1 MATAVSVRFNLD
13 AVLRH
18 MNVTITQGVQS
29 AAARAIN
36 RTLTSERASIGS
48 DVAKDMGLK
57 LATVKDAMTIEKA
70 TTSTLSGR
78 LIARGKRI
86 PRIEFDARGPEPS
99 RGRGRGVSYRGE
111 GGRIR
116 VPNAFIATVG
126 SGGHRGV
133 FVRRTTKR
141 LPIRELFG
149 PSIAHVFEKLV
160 PNGEARRN
168 EVLVKNLQHEIEF
181 ALSRAA

>member
-1 MATAVSVRFNLD
+1 MATTVSMTFNLD
-13 AVLRH
+13 AVLRQ
-18 MNVTITQGVQS
+18 MNVTLTRGINA

-36 RTLTSERASIGS
+36 RTLTSERAAIGS
-48 DVAKDMGLK
+48 DIAKNMGIRVG
-57 LATVKDAMTIEKA
+57 TVKDAMTIEKA
-70 TTSTLSGR
+70 TTSAPVGR
-78 LIARGKRI
+78 LLAKGKRI
-86 PRIEFDARGPEPS
+86 PRIEFNARGPEPS

-111 GGRIR
+111 AGRIR
-116 VPNAFIATVG
+116 VENAFIATMRT
-126 SGGHRGV
+126 GHRGV